1 MNLPNMNFN
10 KFIRRASTFGVAIY
24 AMNDEE
30 TEFRF
35 STKWEIPCKM
45 KKENDIWIGTLFS
58 KSPFIRDII
67 INGTKREVSEKCL
80 EHCLLIDK

>member
-1 MNLPNMNFN
+1 MNLSTMNFN

-24 AMNDEE
+24 AMNDEK

-45 KKENDIWIGTLFS
+45 KK
-58 KSPFIRDII
+58 
-67 INGTKREVSEKCL
+67 RE
-80 EHCLLIDK
+80 

>member
-1 MNLPNMNFN
+1 MNFN
-10 KFIRRASTFGVAIY
+10 KFIRRASTFSVAIY

-58 KSPFIRDII
+58 KSLFISDMII
-67 INGTKREVSEKCL
+67 KGTKREVSEKCL
-80 EHCLLIDK
+80 EHCVLGGKNE